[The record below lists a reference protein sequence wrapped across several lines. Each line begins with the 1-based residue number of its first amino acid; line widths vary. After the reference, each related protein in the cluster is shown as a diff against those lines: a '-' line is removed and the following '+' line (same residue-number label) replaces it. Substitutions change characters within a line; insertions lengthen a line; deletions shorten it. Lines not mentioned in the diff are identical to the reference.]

1 MNFLENGRIPSTRQ
15 NYVAKRRALSGQTS
29 QSRSSEGVNNK
40 LRRGR
45 NALTSITQR
54 DDSHVLGEVLINSV
68 VGNLGANVNS
78 L

>member
-1 MNFLENGRIPSTRQ
+1 MNFLENGRIPPTRQ
-15 NYVAKRRALSGQTS
+15 NYVAKRRALSGQTF
-29 QSRSSEGVNNK
+29 QSWSSKGVSNK
-40 LRRGR
+40 LRRER

-54 DDSHVLGEVLINSV
+54 EDSRVLGEVLINSV